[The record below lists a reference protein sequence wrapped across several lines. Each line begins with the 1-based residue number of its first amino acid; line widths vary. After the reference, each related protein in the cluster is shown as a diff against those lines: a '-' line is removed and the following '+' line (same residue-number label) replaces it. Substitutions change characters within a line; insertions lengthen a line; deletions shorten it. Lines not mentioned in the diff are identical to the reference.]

1 MPINPSGA
9 LGHVP
14 VAVYV
19 CALTSTAVRE
29 GEERGRYYADARHWH
44 VAGAW
49 SDSDPGLPLAER
61 PGWQAVTAALST
73 GMIRGIVVGAL
84 THVAADA
91 AQFASLG
98 VLIRE
103 RGGFLTDVAGALPV
117 RCTPGQRERRRD
129 IADAASGWPPQSQAA
144 EEGAS

>member
-1 MPINPSGA
+1 MPINPPGG

-19 CALTSTAVRE
+19 CAPTSTAVRE
-29 GEERGRYYADARHWH
+29 GEERGRYYADARLWH

-49 SDSDPGLPLAER
+49 SDFDPALPLAER
-61 PGWQAVTAALST
+61 PGWQAVTSALSA
-73 GMIRGIVVGAL
+73 GMIRGIVVSAL
-84 THVAADA
+84 THVASDA

-103 RGGFLTDVAGALPV
+103 RGGFLTDVAAASPT
-117 RCTPGQRERRRD
+117 RRTPGQGERRRD
-129 IADAASGWPPQSQAA
+129 IADAASGWSPQSDAPQ
-144 EEGAS
+144 ESTS